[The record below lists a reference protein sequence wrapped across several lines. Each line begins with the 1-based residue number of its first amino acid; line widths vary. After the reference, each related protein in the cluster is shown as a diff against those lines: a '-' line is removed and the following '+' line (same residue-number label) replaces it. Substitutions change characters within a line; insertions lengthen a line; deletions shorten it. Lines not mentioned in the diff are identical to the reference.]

1 MSPSARGAARE
12 QDRRRLLLACCLT
25 AVILAVEVAGGLW
38 TGSLALL
45 SDAGHVFTDLLALL
59 LAFFA
64 ASFATRP
71 ATSRKTW
78 GYHRLE
84 VLSAQINGVL
94 LAGIGLLILRE
105 AWLRLG
111 APRPVHTPGMM
122 AVAALGLAGNLA
134 GVWLL
139 SRGSGSINLKAALWH
154 LMGDTVSS
162 VAVLLGGLV
171 IALTGAVR
179 VDPLLSMAI
188 ALVILFGAV
197 RLLREA
203 GHVLLEGVPGELD
216 CDAVE
221 AAMRSVPGVTE
232 VHDLHIWSITSGQ
245 PALSGHVVVP
255 RTPGLDREAVLTE
268 IKVVLRDRF
277 DITHTTIQ
285 IEPAGFEE
293 IGEIH
298 APFET

>member
-1 MSPSARGAARE
+1 MRAPARGAARE
-12 QDRRRLLLACCLT
+12 QDRGRLLIACCLT
-25 AVILAVEVAGGLW
+25 ALLLAAEVAGGLW

-45 SDAGHVFTDLLALL
+45 SDAGHMFTDLLALL

-64 ASFATRP
+64 ATVATRP
-71 ATSRKTW
+71 ATARKTW

-84 VLSAQINGVL
+84 VLSALVNGLL

-105 AWLRLG
+105 AWQRLA
-111 APRPVHTPGMM
+111 APRPVQTPGMM
-122 AVAALGLAGNLA
+122 AIAALGLAGNLA

-162 VAVLLGGLV
+162 LAVLLGGLV

-179 VDPLLSMAI
+179 VDPLLSMAL
-188 ALVILFGAV
+188 ALVILAGAV

-203 GHVLLEGVPGELD
+203 AHVLLEGVPGGMD
-216 CDAVE
+216 CESVT
-221 AAMRSVPGVTE
+221 AAMRSVPGVLE
-232 VHDLHIWSITSGQ
+232 VHDLHIWSITSGR

-255 RTPGLDREAVLTE
+255 RAPVPDLEAILSEVKVL
-268 IKVVLRDRF
+268 LRDRF
-277 DITHTTIQ
+277 DIEHTTIQ

-293 IGEIH
+293 IGEVH
-298 APFET
+298 APFES